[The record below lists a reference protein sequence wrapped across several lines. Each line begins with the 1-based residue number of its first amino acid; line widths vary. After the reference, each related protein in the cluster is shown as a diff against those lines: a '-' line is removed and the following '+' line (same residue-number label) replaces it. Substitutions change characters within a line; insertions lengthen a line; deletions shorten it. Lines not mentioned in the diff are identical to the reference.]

1 VAAEYRASGRELRI
15 RPLTG
20 VPELREGDDLG
31 GLIATAGEPTDDEI
45 VVVSQKAVSKVEGRL
60 RRLAEVEP
68 SERAR
73 AVAAQVDKDP
83 ALVELVLSESS
94 RIVRAARGVL
104 ITETRTG
111 WVCANAG
118 IDSSNLDEGVVSLL
132 PEDGDASARRIR
144 AEIREASETAPA
156 VVIADSFGR
165 PWRIG
170 QADVAIGCAGLPA
183 LADWRG
189 RRDQRG
195 RELSATHIAVADEVA
210 SAADLARDKD
220 SGVPGAVVSGLS
232 DLVTLDD
239 GPGARA
245 IPRAPQD
252 DLFR

>member
-1 VAAEYRASGRELRI
+1 M
-15 RPLTG
+15 
-20 VPELREGDDLG
+20 PELREGDDLG
-31 GLIATAGEPTDDEI
+31 DLIATSGSPASDEI
-45 VVVSQKAVSKVEGRL
+45 VVISQKAVSKVEGRL

-68 SERAR
+68 SDRAR
-73 AVAAQVDKDP
+73 AVADQVGKDP

-104 ITETRTG
+104 ITETSDG

-144 AEIREASETAPA
+144 GEIADASGATPA
-156 VVIADSFGR
+156 VVVADSFGR
-165 PWRIG
+165 AWRVG
-170 QADVAIGCAGLPA
+170 QADVAIGCAGLPP

-189 RRDQRG
+189 RRDQHG
-195 RELSATHIAVADEVA
+195 RELSATHIALADELA
-210 SAADLARDKD
+210 SAADLVRDKD
-220 SGVPGAVVSGLS
+220 SGVPGAVISGLGH
-232 DLVTLDD
+232 LVTPDD

-245 IPRAPQD
+245 IPRDPED

>member
-1 VAAEYRASGRELRI
+1 VSRELRI

-20 VPELREGDDLG
+20 IPELREGDDLG
-31 GLIATAGEPTDDEI
+31 GLIVTAGEPTDDEI

-83 ALVELVLSESS
+83 ALVELVLAESK

-104 ITETRTG
+104 ITETRGG

-118 IDSSNLDEGVVSLL
+118 IDASNLDEGVVSLL
-132 PEDGDASARRIR
+132 PEDGDESARRVR
-144 AEIREASETAPA
+144 AEIKEASGTTPA

-165 PWRIG
+165 AWRIG

-195 RELSATHIAVADEVA
+195 RELTATYIAIADELA
-210 SAADLARDKD
+210 SAADLVRDKD
-220 SGVPGAVVSGLS
+220 SGVPGAIVSGLGH
-232 DLVTLDD
+232 LVTPED
-239 GPGARA
+239 GPGARE
-245 IPRAPQD
+245 IPRDPQD

>member
-1 VAAEYRASGRELRI
+1 MSRELRI

-20 VPELREGDDLG
+20 IPELREGNELG
-31 GLIATAGEPTDDEI
+31 GLIATASAPTQDEI
-45 VVVSQKAVSKVEGRL
+45 VVISQKVVSKVEGRL

-68 SERAR
+68 GERAR

-83 ALVELVLSESS
+83 ALVELVLAESR

-104 ITETRTG
+104 ITETHAG

-118 IDSSNLDEGVVSLL
+118 IDSSNVDEGLVSLL

-144 AEIREASETAPA
+144 GEIADASGATPA

-165 PWRIG
+165 AWRVG
-170 QADVAIGCAGLPA
+170 QADVAIGCAGLPP

-189 RRDQRG
+189 RPDQHG
-195 RELSATHIAVADEVA
+195 RELSATHIALADELA
-210 SAADLARDKD
+210 SAADLVRDKD
-220 SGVPGAVVSGLS
+220 SGVPGAIVSGLGH
-232 DLVTLDD
+232 LVTPDD

-245 IPRAPQD
+245 IPREPED